1 MALLAASAVAVSALV
16 MAGSTISNITLLPL
30 ETGAAALDGS
40 PYGFYF
46 IKYSGD
52 IAEHRNRWTIS
63 IQGGGWCVGVEDCYS
78 RSQQR
83 THDGKPGLC
92 PGRARPCRR
101 PVLDATAVLAAN
113 CATAARGITHACAL
127 RRLAGVVHAVHWAE
141 ARLRLHEHQRNGRGF
156 ARVSGYA
163 NLATTPRIC
172 TGGAITCWHARQ
184 LLTAQRMVSV
194 LNHGLQVQL
203 HRDDVP

>member
-101 PVLDATAVLAAN
+101 PVLSCARRN
-113 CATAARGITHACAL
+113 CRAGGKLRTTAAESHTRSAQARWGRP
-127 RRLAGVVHAVHWAE
+127 RRTL
-141 ARLRLHEHQRNGRGF
+141 GR
-156 ARVSGYA
+156 S
-163 NLATTPRIC
+163 
-172 TGGAITCWHARQ
+172 
-184 LLTAQRMVSV
+184 TAAAA
-194 LNHGLQVQL
+194 
-203 HRDDVP
+203 